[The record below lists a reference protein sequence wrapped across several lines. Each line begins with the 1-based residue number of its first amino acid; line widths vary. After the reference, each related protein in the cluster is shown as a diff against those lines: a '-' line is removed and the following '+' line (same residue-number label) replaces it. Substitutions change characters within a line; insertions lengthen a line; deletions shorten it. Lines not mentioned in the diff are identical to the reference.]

1 MDSVSIRGKVWVDG
15 DEAKCVDYG
24 EIPPNDVASADAA
37 VYLVDE
43 DLATSTGAA
52 VCPGIDAV
60 VKKLRVGDCVELKV
74 RALRALTRSRP
85 RDRVCSMA
93 CRITLLTA

>member
-1 MDSVSIRGKVWVDG
+1 LDTVHIRGKVWVDG

-24 EIPPNDVASADAA
+24 EIPPNTDGSQDAS
-37 VYLVDE
+37 VYVVDE
-43 DLATSTGAA
+43 DLATSTGSA

-74 RALRALTRSRP
+74 RAPRAIDAKLSP
-85 RDRVCSMA
+85 
-93 CRITLLTA
+93 